1 LRSGCDFFFCACL
14 KNFYL
19 FMKTLLV
26 SMSRTATAYGTHPV
40 RYAVLSGRK
49 VLLQGQGAIDEM
61 AQQGGQSMRL
71 SVDSPANLTERLRL
85 RALSRRFVPVLVQRH
100 LTDSGTF
107 TERFRVRSRMNWLR
121 QGEAEVDV
129 LAMLED
135 DAELAHELLP
145 SRERPL
151 THLLTAEA
159 AVAALVGAVT
169 QASVLVHWW
178 HVGGL
183 RSLGVR
189 EGRVVWQ
196 RVQSFNVSAGNLG
209 SGELDGG
216 KWKTLLDAAVRSAP
230 LEFSG
235 LHGHVIRL
243 GNGPWVNAGEWA
255 SNGSRELVV
264 KLQALFQ
271 GLPGNE
277 VLLQPELYGLAFA
290 SPRESLIVN
299 GYRQRVMAW
308 HVAPTLAAT
317 ASLLGVV
324 LLGAGLWWHTQAQQT
339 LAALQQE
346 QSTLQAQAQALQK
359 LKPPAEAVTALRS
372 AAWRETALGA
382 NLRADRFL
390 KEMLSQIP
398 VGVQVQSLTITRN
411 GAAAERVRVADGQPV
426 LQAKAG
432 AGNGRK
438 AQLARKKDS
447 AKDPDAV
454 SLQPAGFA
462 DGFTSG
468 TPLRRMPVAGE
479 PSFQV
484 DLNIVVPGSYA
495 SAKLKAESLAE
506 RLTLMGRLSDT
517 QLTFEDTAT
526 GTPGA
531 RLKTRLTIAAGAF

>member
-1 LRSGCDFFFCACL
+1 
-14 KNFYL
+14 
-19 FMKTLLV
+19 MKTLLV
-26 SMSRTATAYGTHPV
+26 SMSRTASAYGTHPV

-49 VLLQGQGAIDEM
+49 VLSQGQGAIDEM
-61 AQQGGQSMRL
+61 AQQEGQSLRL
-71 SVDSPANLTERLRL
+71 SLDSPANLTERMRL

-107 TERFRVRSRMNWLR
+107 TERFRVRSHVNWLR

-145 SRERPL
+145 SQERPL

-169 QASVLVHWW
+169 PSAVLVHWW
-178 HVGGL
+178 LAGGL
-183 RSLGVR
+183 RTLGVR
-189 EGRVVWQ
+189 EGRVIWQ
-196 RVQSFNVSAGNLG
+196 RVQSFSVGQSAAVSGQ
-209 SGELDGG
+209 
-216 KWKTLLDAAVRSAP
+216 WKTLLDAATSTAP

-235 LHGHVIRL
+235 THGHVLRL
-243 GNGPWVNAGEWA
+243 GNGPWVKEGEWA
-255 SNGSRELVV
+255 SNGSRDLML
-264 KLQALFQ
+264 KLQGLFQ
-271 GLPGNE
+271 GLSGDE

-308 HVAPTLAAT
+308 HWAPAVAISSALVGA
-317 ASLLGVV
+317 V
-324 LLGAGLWWHTQAQQT
+324 LLGAGLWWHVQAQRSLT
-339 LAALQQE
+339 VLQQE
-346 QSTLQAQAQALQK
+346 QRSMVLESQALDK

-390 KEMLSQIP
+390 RELLVEIP
-398 VGVQVQSLTITRN
+398 MGVQVVSLNISRN

-426 LQAKAG
+426 LQASASS
-432 AGNGRK
+432 ANSRK
-438 AQLARKKDS
+438 NQVAKKSTPLA
-447 AKDPDAV
+447 V
-454 SLQPAGFA
+454 VQPAGLSE
-462 DGFTSG
+462 DFTVG
-468 TPLRRMPVAGE
+468 APVRRMPVEGE

-484 DLNIVVPGSYA
+484 DLNIVVPGTYA

-517 QLTFEDTAT
+517 QLTFEDTPA
-526 GTPGA
+526 GSPGA

>member
-1 LRSGCDFFFCACL
+1 
-14 KNFYL
+14 
-19 FMKTLLV
+19 MKTLLV

-49 VLLQGQGAIDEM
+49 VLEHGQGAIDEM
-61 AQQGGQSMRL
+61 DQQGGQSLRL
-71 SVDSPANLTERLRL
+71 SLDSPANLTERLRL

-107 TERFRVRSRMNWLR
+107 TERFRVRSRVNWLR

-145 SRERPL
+145 TRERPL

-169 QASVLVHWW
+169 QAAVLVHWW

-189 EGRVVWQ
+189 EGRVIWQ
-196 RVQSFNVSAGNLG
+196 RVQSFNIQSGDVGTGDLG
-209 SGELDGG
+209 AG
-216 KWKTLLDAAVRSAP
+216 KWKTWLDSAVRTAP

-243 GNGPWVNAGEWA
+243 GNGPWASEGEWA
-255 SNGSRELVV
+255 SNGSRELVL

-308 HVAPTLAAT
+308 HVAPALAAT

-339 LAALQQE
+339 LAGLKQE
-346 QSTLQAQAQALQK
+346 QLGMQAQAQALQK
-359 LKPPAEAVTALRS
+359 LKPPPEAVMALRS

-390 KEMLSQIP
+390 KEMLTQIP
-398 VGVQVQSLTITRN
+398 AGVQVQSLTITRN

-426 LQAKAG
+426 LQANAG

-438 AQLARKKDS
+438 AQLAKKDS
-447 AKDPDAV
+447 AKDPGAV
-454 SLQPAGFA
+454 SLQPAGFV

-495 SAKLKAESLAE
+495 SAKLKAENLAE
-506 RLTLMGRLSDT
+506 RLTLMGRLTDT
-517 QLTFEDTAT
+517 QLTFEDTAA

-531 RLKTRLTIAAGAF
+531 RLKTRLNIAAGAF

>member
-1 LRSGCDFFFCACL
+1 
-14 KNFYL
+14 
-19 FMKTLLV
+19 MKTLLV
-26 SMSRTATAYGTHPV
+26 SMSRSASAYGTHPV
-40 RYAVLSGRK
+40 RYAVLNGRK
-49 VLLQGQGAIDEM
+49 VLAQGQAAVDEM
-61 AQQGGQSMRL
+61 AQQAGQSLRL
-71 SVDSPANLTERLRL
+71 SVDSPANLTERMRL

-107 TERFRVRSRMNWLR
+107 TERFRVRSRVNWLR

-169 QASVLVHWW
+169 QSAVLVHWW

-189 EGRVVWQ
+189 EGRVIWQ
-196 RVQSFNVSAGNLG
+196 RVQSFNVSAGDLG
-209 SGELDGG
+209 AGGAADLSAG
-216 KWKTLLDAAVRSAP
+216 KWKTLLDAAVRTAP
-230 LEFSG
+230 MEFAG
-235 LHGHVIRL
+235 PHAQVIRL
-243 GNGPWVNAGEWA
+243 GNGPWVSQGEWA
-255 SNGSRELVV
+255 SNGSRELVL

-271 GLPGNE
+271 GLPGQE

-290 SPRESLIVN
+290 SPTESLIVN

-308 HVAPTLAAT
+308 HVAPALSALTALAGVA
-317 ASLLGVV
+317 LLGV
-324 LLGAGLWWHTQAQQT
+324 GLWWHTQAQQRMAEVQ
-339 LAALQQE
+339 LQQRSVQAEALALQQ
-346 QSTLQAQAQALQK
+346 
-359 LKPPAEAVTALRS
+359 LKPPAEAVLALRS

-390 KEMLSQIP
+390 KELLGEIP
-398 VGVQVQSLTITRN
+398 AGVRLQSVNISRN

-426 LQAKAG
+426 LQANAANSK
-432 AGNGRK
+432 NRK
-438 AQLARKKDS
+438 PQLAKKD
-447 AKDPDAV
+447 AAQDPSGV

-462 DGFTSG
+462 NGANGFTAG
-468 TPLRRMPVAGE
+468 APQRRMPVAGE

-484 DLNIVVPGSYA
+484 DLNMVVPGTYA
-495 SAKLKAESLAE
+495 SAKLKAEGLAE

-517 QLTFEDTAT
+517 QLTFEDSPS
-526 GTPGA
+526 GVSGA

>member
-1 LRSGCDFFFCACL
+1 
-14 KNFYL
+14 
-19 FMKTLLV
+19 MKTLLV
-26 SMSRTATAYGTHPV
+26 SMSRTASAYGTHPV

-49 VLLQGQGAIDEM
+49 VLSQGQGAIDEM
-61 AQQGGQSMRL
+61 AQQAGQSLRL
-71 SVDSPANLTERLRL
+71 SLDSPANLTERMRL

-100 LTDSGTF
+100 LTDSGTY
-107 TERFRVRSRMNWLR
+107 TERFRVRSHVNWLR

-145 SRERPL
+145 SQERPL

-169 QASVLVHWW
+169 SAAVLVHWW

-183 RSLGVR
+183 RTLGVR

-196 RVQSFNVSAGNLG
+196 RVQSFSVAQG
-209 SGELDGG
+209 DTAPAQ
-216 KWKTLLDAAVRSAP
+216 WKTLLDAATSTAP

-235 LHGHVIRL
+235 AHGQVLRL
-243 GNGPWVNAGEWA
+243 GKGPWVNEGEWA
-255 SNGSRELVV
+255 SNGSRELVL
-264 KLQALFQ
+264 KLQGLFQ
-271 GLPGNE
+271 GLSGNE
-277 VLLQPELYGLAFA
+277 VLLQPELYGLVFA
-290 SPRESLIVN
+290 SPSESLIVN

-308 HVAPTLAAT
+308 HWAPAVA
-317 ASLLGVV
+317 ASSALVGLLLLGV
-324 LLGAGLWWHTQAQQT
+324 GLWWHTQAQRS
-339 LAALQQE
+339 LAVLQQE
-346 QSTLQAQAQALQK
+346 QRSMQAEAQALQK

-390 KEMLSQIP
+390 KELLTEIP
-398 VGVQVQSLTITRN
+398 TGVQVTSLNISRN

-426 LQAKAG
+426 LQAN
-432 AGNGRK
+432 AGNANPRK
-438 AQLARKKDS
+438 AQLAKKDTP
-447 AKDPDAV
+447 AAGV
-454 SLQPAGFA
+454 QPAA
-462 DGFTSG
+462 LSDGFTAG
-468 TPLRRMPVAGE
+468 TPQRRMPVAGE

-484 DLNIVVPGSYA
+484 DLDIVVPGTYA
-495 SAKLKAESLAE
+495 TAKLKAESLAE

-517 QLTFEDTAT
+517 QLTFEDAPT
-526 GTPGA
+526 GMPGA